1 MSGEPVLLRQHKGPV
16 LIATLNRPTKSNA
29 LNQALIDSL
38 DELAAE
44 IEAESERGQVKALV
58 ITGAGERAFSAGA
71 DITELADLD
80 APRARAQMLR
90 GQQVFA
96 RLEELRIVVVAAIN
110 GVALGGGL
118 ELAMAADL
126 RIATPT
132 ARLGQPEITLGNVPG
147 WGGTQRLPEL
157 IGRGRATQLILTGEL
172 IAASF
177 AYQIGLVNQVA
188 DDCLTAAL
196 EVAARVADAN
206 PVAVA
211 GAKKAIR
218 VGLRESMADGM
229 TAEADA
235 VAACCETPEQQAAV
249 RAFLSRASPQPPRE

>member
-1 MSGEPVLLRQHKGPV
+1 MSDETVLLRQQSESV
-16 LIATLNRPTKSNA
+16 LVATLNRPTKSNA

-44 IEAESERGQVKALV
+44 IETEFDNGQIKALV

-80 APRARAQMLR
+80 APRARTQMLR
-90 GQQVFA
+90 GQGVFT
-96 RLEELRIVVVAAIN
+96 RLEELPIVVIAAIN

-126 RIATPT
+126 RIAAPT
-132 ARLGQPEITLGNVPG
+132 ARLGQPEITLGNLPG

-157 IGRGRATQLILTGEL
+157 VGRGRATQLILTGEV
-172 IAASF
+172 ISAAR
-177 AYQIGLVNQVA
+177 AYEIGLVNQVS

-196 EVAARVADAN
+196 DTALRIARSN

-218 VGLRESMADGM
+218 IGLREGVAAGM
-229 TAEADA
+229 SAEADA
-235 VAACCETPEQQAAV
+235 VAACCETAEQRAAV
-249 RAFLSRASPQPPRE
+249 NAFLARMSQPREHS